1 MRGHWYSLCVLV
13 PALSVAFTASS
24 ANAAPLVTVSPYSDA
39 PDASDV
45 LIVDNHS
52 LVKRDGHGHGHDPHA
67 APKTEINE
75 TEFLMYHPPTP
86 PSYWSTDFDDTE
98 SDEPHYPGLMGLHIL
113 FMSLAFFG
121 ALPAGIALRSVKHA
135 WHGFTVILFWVLCI
149 LGVASNALYK
159 KLTPDLYEGQKH
171 SIQGYFFLFLAL
183 CITGVDIFHV
193 GVRAVNY
200 IRSIRS
206 GSDKFTFKKLWTSVV
221 LGQEPS
227 SPALGSEYD
236 ALVAEA
242 DEYDMHDM
250 QKEVDDHQSDEGQE
264 IEHHS
269 RHQYSPSAS
278 SEQTVFGFHT
288 PAGSRHSD
296 ETLHELTEKA
306 KESWMSFLAR
316 ATFAVLERVL
326 VFGGFMQVLS
336 GIVVYTGGCRES
348 FVNNCLAHLIKGGIF
363 WCYGLVT
370 FARYLGSFSELG
382 WAWNRAPRNE
392 GKYPTA
398 EFVESLVIFLYGISN
413 TWMERFG
420 AKPGDPY
427 STKQVQH
434 IGIAVMFWYAGLVG
448 MGLESRRIRGWLA
461 AASTAALHSG
471 ASTSSGRLG
480 GKHEAQESITEPPSY
495 TASFNPFPALVIGVT
510 GLAMSAHFQTYL
522 FQVEIH
528 ALWGWLLAGFSALR
542 FLTYFFLWLS
552 PPRSILPSRP
562 PTEALASFFLACGG
576 LVFMFSTEEV
586 TLAAMRRGRDDMM
599 MFLNVAVAITCF
611 CFCWTLAIVAFKGW
625 LKTRTHPTVK
635 FHASA

>member
-1 MRGHWYSLCVLV
+1 MRGPWYSLALLV
-13 PALSVAFTASS
+13 PALAVAFTASS
-24 ANAAPLVTVSPYSDA
+24 VNAAPPTSLSPGSSDA
-39 PDASDV
+39 AD
-45 LIVDNHS
+45 I
-52 LVKRDGHGHGHDPHA
+52 LVVYPRDEHGHDHHA
-67 APKTEINE
+67 APKTVLNE
-75 TEFLMYHPPTP
+75 TEILMSHLPTP
-86 PSYWSTDFDDTE
+86 PSYWTNDFEDTE
-98 SDEPHYPGLMGLHIL
+98 TNDPHYPALMGMHIL

-135 WHGFTVILFWVLCI
+135 WHGFTVMLFWIFCVLG
-149 LGVASNALYK
+149 LASNALYK

-171 SIQGYFFLFLAL
+171 SIQGYLWIVLAL
-183 CITGVDIFHV
+183 CITAVDIMHF
-193 GVRAVNY
+193 GLRAVSY
-200 IRSIRS
+200 GRSIRS
-206 GSDKFTFKKLWTSVV
+206 GSDKFTFKKLWTSVI
-221 LGQEPS
+221 LGQEAS
-227 SPALGSEYD
+227 SPVLGSSEYD

-242 DEYDMHDM
+242 EEYDMHDM
-250 QKEVDDHQSDEGQE
+250 QKEVDDHESDDIQE
-264 IEHHS
+264 IEHRRH
-269 RHQYSPSAS
+269 HQYSPSAS
-278 SEQTVFGFHT
+278 SERTVFGLHS
-288 PAGSRHSD
+288 PVGARHSD
-296 ETLHELTEKA
+296 DTLHEVVENA
-306 KESWMSFLAR
+306 KEPWSKFLRR
-316 ATFAVLERVL
+316 ATFAVLERTL

-336 GIVVYTGGCRES
+336 GIVIYTGGCRES
-348 FVNNCLAHLIKGGIF
+348 YVNNCLAHLIKGGIF

-382 WAWNRAPRNE
+382 WAWNRSPRSE

-398 EFVESLVIFLYGISN
+398 EFVESAVIFTYGITN

-448 MGLESRRIRGWLA
+448 MGLESRRIRKWLA
-461 AASTAALHSG
+461 AASTTALHSG
-471 ASTSSGRLG
+471 LPSSGRRSPG
-480 GKHEAQESITEPPSY
+480 SKHQSQESVAEPPSY

-522 FQVEIH
+522 FQVQIH
-528 ALWGWLLAGFSALR
+528 SLWGWLLAGFSTLR
-542 FLTYFFLWLS
+542 FLTYVFLWLA

-611 CFCWTLAIVAFKGW
+611 CFCWTMAVVALKGW
-625 LKTRTHPTVK
+625 LKSRTHAAVK